1 LRRAAHDLPGSGLR
15 RNGFGERC
23 DEGTGAFFEL
33 TPGRERQ
40 CMSNWIE
47 EPGRTAFA
55 ATGTPIRRNLGVIS
69 RRDCPP
75 SFSTER
81 VHDRGMVGRDWRTN
95 GGGKTE
101 AGGNQAA
108 WSRFAEASSGRG
120 TKQVSKSAG
129 KTLEDHCE
137 VMVKWLL
144 AGTLYGDA
152 SSARLLFSL
161 AEGAI
166 GERGR
171 GGHPDSSQLG
181 ERVGGGAGVERRGDR
196 GIRGGEPRGTFAGN
210 LRHSPVSLF

>member
-1 LRRAAHDLPGSGLR
+1 
-15 RNGFGERC
+15 
-23 DEGTGAFFEL
+23 
-33 TPGRERQ
+33 
-40 CMSNWIE
+40 MSNWIE

-108 WSRFAEASSGRG
+108 WSRFAEASSRPRDKAGEQIGRQDAG
-120 TKQVSKSAG
+120 RSLRGDGQVAVG
-129 KTLEDHCE
+129 GHPIRRRQQCKTAVFTC
-137 VMVKWLL
+137 
-144 AGTLYGDA
+144 G
-152 SSARLLFSL
+152 
-161 AEGAI
+161 GAI

-210 LRHSPVSLF
+210 LRT